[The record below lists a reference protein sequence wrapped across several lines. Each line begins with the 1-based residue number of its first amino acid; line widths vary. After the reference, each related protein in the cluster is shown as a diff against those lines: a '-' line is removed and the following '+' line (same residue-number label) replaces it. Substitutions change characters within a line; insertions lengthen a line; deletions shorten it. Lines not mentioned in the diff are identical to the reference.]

1 MSIFVQTMTR
11 DLKMALRNPS
21 SFLNP
26 LMFFVISI
34 SLFPIAISP
43 EAQTLSSIAPGIIW
57 VITMLSVLLSLNS
70 LFHYDYDS
78 GVLEQMVISHHSL
91 PLILLAKTL
100 AHWMLSGL
108 PIIILSPFLGMALFI
123 NTEGIYIL
131 VLTLIIA
138 TPCLSLIGSI
148 GASLV
153 VGIKNSGMLL
163 SLLILPLFIP
173 ILIFATSAVSQS
185 QSNLPIDGQLY
196 FLGFILILSLLIT
209 PFLSALS
216 LKISLE

>member
-1 MSIFVQTMTR
+1 MTR
-11 DLKMALRNPS
+11 DLKMAFRNPS

-43 EAQTLSSIAPGIIW
+43 EAQTLSSIAPGVIW

-70 LFHYDYDS
+70 LFHYDYDN

-100 AHWMLSGL
+100 AHWILSGL
-108 PIIILSPFLGMALFI
+108 PIIVLSPFLGMALFI

-131 VLTLIIA
+131 ILTLMIA

-163 SLLILPLFIP
+163 SLLILPLYIP

-209 PFLSALS
+209 PFLSSLS

>member
-1 MSIFVQTMTR
+1 
-11 DLKMALRNPS
+11 MALRNPS

-163 SLLILPLFIP
+163 TLLILPLFIP

>member
-1 MSIFVQTMTR
+1 LNIFVLTMTR

>member
-1 MSIFVQTMTR
+1 MTR

-163 SLLILPLFIP
+163 SLLILPLYIP

>member
-1 MSIFVQTMTR
+1 MKIFMQTLTR

-43 EAQTLSSIAPGIIW
+43 ESQTLSSIAPGIIW

-70 LFHYDYDS
+70 LFHYDHDS

-91 PLILLAKTL
+91 PLILLAKTS
-100 AHWMLSGL
+100 AHWILSGL
-108 PIIILSPFLGMALFI
+108 PIIVLSPFLGMALFI

-131 VLTLIIA
+131 ILTLIIA

-163 SLLILPLFIP
+163 SLLILPLYIP

-196 FLGFILILSLLIT
+196 FLGFILILSLLVT

>member
-1 MSIFVQTMTR
+1 MTR
-11 DLKMALRNPS
+11 DLKMAFRNPS

-43 EAQTLSSIAPGIIW
+43 EAQTLSSIAPGVIW

-70 LFHYDYDS
+70 LFHYDYDN

-100 AHWMLSGL
+100 AHWILSGL
-108 PIIILSPFLGMALFI
+108 PIIVLSPFLGMALFI

-131 VLTLIIA
+131 ILTLIIA
-138 TPCLSLIGSI
+138 TPCLSLIGAI

-163 SLLILPLFIP
+163 SLLVLPLYIP

>member
-1 MSIFVQTMTR
+1 MNIFVSTITR
-11 DLKMALRNPS
+11 DLKMAVRNPS

-43 EAQTLSSIAPGIIW
+43 EAQSLSIMAPGIFW

-70 LFHYDYDS
+70 LFHYDYDN
-78 GVLEQMVISHHSL
+78 GVLEQMIISHHSL

-100 AHWMLSGL
+100 AHWVLSGL
-108 PIIILSPFLGMALFI
+108 PIIILSPFLGMALFL
-123 NTEGIYIL
+123 TSESIYIL
-131 VLTLIIA
+131 ILTLIIA

-153 VGIKNSGMLL
+153 VGIKNSGILL
-163 SLLILPLFIP
+163 SLLILPLYIP
-173 ILIFATSAVSQS
+173 ILIFATSAVSMS
-185 QSNLPIDGQLY
+185 QESLAIEGQLY
-196 FLGFILILSLLIT
+196 FLGFIFIVSLLIT

>member
-1 MSIFVQTMTR
+1 MNIFFTTILR

-43 EAQTLSSIAPGIIW
+43 NAETLSALAPGIIW
-57 VITMLSVLLSLNS
+57 VITMLSVLLSLNT
-70 LFHYDYDS
+70 LFHYDFDN
-78 GVLEQMVISHHSL
+78 GVLEQMIMSHHSL
-91 PLILLAKTL
+91 SLILLAKTL
-100 AHWMLSGL
+100 AHWILSGL
-108 PIIILSPFLGMALFI
+108 PIIILSPFLGMALFLDSQSI
-123 NTEGIYIL
+123 NIL
-131 VLTLIIA
+131 IVTLIIA

-163 SLLILPLFIP
+163 SLLILPLYIP
-173 ILIFATSAVSQS
+173 ILIFSTSAVSH
-185 QSNLPIDGQLY
+185 
-196 FLGFILILSLLIT
+196 
-209 PFLSALS
+209 A
-216 LKISLE
+216 

>member
-1 MSIFVQTMTR
+1 
-11 DLKMALRNPS
+11 
-21 SFLNP
+21 
-26 LMFFVISI
+26 MFFVISI

-43 EAQTLSSIAPGIIW
+43 EAQTLSSIAPGVIW

-70 LFHYDYDS
+70 LFHYDYDN

-100 AHWMLSGL
+100 AHWILSGL
-108 PIIILSPFLGMALFI
+108 PIIVLSPFLGMALFI

-131 VLTLIIA
+131 ILTLMIA

-163 SLLILPLFIP
+163 SLLILPLYIP

>member
-1 MSIFVQTMTR
+1 LNIFVQTMTR

-173 ILIFATSAVSQS
+173 ILIFGTSAVSQS

>member
-1 MSIFVQTMTR
+1 
-11 DLKMALRNPS
+11 MALRNPS

-43 EAQTLSSIAPGIIW
+43 ESQTLSSIAPGIIW

-70 LFHYDYDS
+70 LFHYDHDS

-91 PLILLAKTL
+91 PLILLAKTS
-100 AHWMLSGL
+100 AHWILSGL
-108 PIIILSPFLGMALFI
+108 PIIVLSPFLGMALFI

-131 VLTLIIA
+131 ILTLIIA

-163 SLLILPLFIP
+163 SLLILPLYIP

-196 FLGFILILSLLIT
+196 FLGFILILSLLVT

-216 LKISLE
+216 LKISME

>member
-1 MSIFVQTMTR
+1 MNIFVQTMTR

-153 VGIKNSGMLL
+153 VGVQNSGMLL
-163 SLLILPLFIP
+163 SLLILPLYIP

>member
-1 MSIFVQTMTR
+1 
-11 DLKMALRNPS
+11 MALRNPS

-131 VLTLIIA
+131 VLTLFIA

>member
-1 MSIFVQTMTR
+1 
-11 DLKMALRNPS
+11 MALRNPS

-43 EAQTLSSIAPGIIW
+43 ESETLSSIAPGIIW

-70 LFHYDYDS
+70 LFHYDHDS

-91 PLILLAKTL
+91 PLILLAKTS
-100 AHWMLSGL
+100 AHWILSGL
-108 PIIILSPFLGMALFI
+108 PIIVLSPFLGMALFI

-131 VLTLIIA
+131 ILTLIIA

-163 SLLILPLFIP
+163 SLLILPLYIP

-196 FLGFILILSLLIT
+196 FLGFILILSLLVT

-216 LKISLE
+216 LKISME

>member
-1 MSIFVQTMTR
+1 
-11 DLKMALRNPS
+11 MALRNPS

-91 PLILLAKTL
+91 P
-100 AHWMLSGL
+100 
-108 PIIILSPFLGMALFI
+108 
-123 NTEGIYIL
+123 N
-131 VLTLIIA
+131 LT
-138 TPCLSLIGSI
+138 G
-148 GASLV
+148 
-153 VGIKNSGMLL
+153 
-163 SLLILPLFIP
+163 
-173 ILIFATSAVSQS
+173 
-185 QSNLPIDGQLY
+185 
-196 FLGFILILSLLIT
+196 
-209 PFLSALS
+209 
-216 LKISLE
+216 

>member
-1 MSIFVQTMTR
+1 MTR
-11 DLKMALRNPS
+11 DLKMAFRNPS

-43 EAQTLSSIAPGIIW
+43 EAQTLSSIAPGVIW

-70 LFHYDYDS
+70 LFHYDYDN

-100 AHWMLSGL
+100 AHWILSGL
-108 PIIILSPFLGMALFI
+108 PIIVLSPFLGMALFI

-131 VLTLIIA
+131 ILTLMIA

-153 VGIKNSGMLL
+153 VSIKNSGMLL
-163 SLLILPLFIP
+163 SLLILPLYIP

>member
-1 MSIFVQTMTR
+1 MTR

-91 PLILLAKTL
+91 PLILLAKTV

>member
-1 MSIFVQTMTR
+1 
-11 DLKMALRNPS
+11 
-21 SFLNP
+21 
-26 LMFFVISI
+26 
-34 SLFPIAISP
+34 
-43 EAQTLSSIAPGIIW
+43 
-57 VITMLSVLLSLNS
+57 MLSVLLSLNS
-70 LFHYDYDS
+70 LFHYDHDS

-91 PLILLAKTL
+91 PLILLAKTS
-100 AHWMLSGL
+100 AHWILSGL
-108 PIIILSPFLGMALFI
+108 PIIVLSPFLGMALFI

-131 VLTLIIA
+131 ILTLIIA

-163 SLLILPLFIP
+163 SLLILPLYIP

-196 FLGFILILSLLIT
+196 FLGFILILSLLVT

>member
-1 MSIFVQTMTR
+1 MSIFFNTISR
-11 DLKMALRNPS
+11 DLKMAIRNPS

-43 EAQTLSSIAPGIIW
+43 EAETLSRMAPGIIW
-57 VITMLSVLLSLNS
+57 VITMLSVLLSLNT
-70 LFHYDYDS
+70 LFHYDFDN
-78 GVLEQMVISHHSL
+78 GVLEQMIISHHSL
-91 PLILLAKTL
+91 SLILLAKTI
-100 AHWMLSGL
+100 AHWILSGL
-108 PIIILSPFLGMALFI
+108 PIIILSPFLGMALFLNSESI
-123 NTEGIYIL
+123 IIL
-131 VLTLIIA
+131 ILTLIIG

-163 SLLILPLFIP
+163 SLLILPLYIP
-173 ILIFATSAVSQS
+173 ILIFATSAISNA
-185 QSNLPIDGQLY
+185 QSNLAIDGQLY
-196 FLGFILILSLLIT
+196 FLGFFLVASLTIT

>member
-1 MSIFVQTMTR
+1 
-11 DLKMALRNPS
+11 MALRNPS

-173 ILIFATSAVSQS
+173 ILIFATSVVSQS